1 MNLFQQQSHEFQ
13 GRHIGPN
20 AVDTQKML
28 DTIGV
33 TSIEELVNKTVPEA
47 IRLNHNLNIPAAIS
61 EFEYLNELKK
71 VAAKNKVFKT
81 YIGQGYYNTITPSVI
96 L

>member
-1 MNLFQQQSHEFQ
+1 MNLFQQQSHEFH

-20 AVDTQKML
+20 AVDTKKML
-28 DTIGV
+28 QTIGV
-33 TSIEELVNKTVPEA
+33 SSVEELVNKTVPEA
-47 IRLNHNLNIPAAIS
+47 IRLTHNLSIPAAIS

-81 YIGQGYYNTITPSVI
+81 YIGQG
-96 L
+96 